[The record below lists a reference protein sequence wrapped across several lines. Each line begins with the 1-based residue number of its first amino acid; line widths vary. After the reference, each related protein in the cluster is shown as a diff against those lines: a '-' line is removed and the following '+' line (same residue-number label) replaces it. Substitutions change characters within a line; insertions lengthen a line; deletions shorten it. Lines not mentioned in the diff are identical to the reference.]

1 MREYARKSDKHM
13 AVVGAG
19 AVGSNV
25 AALLRDEGHDIT
37 IIDPWP
43 AHVSAI
49 RDSGL
54 RISLQEREV
63 SVAVPALHI
72 HELCSTI
79 RPFDL
84 VFLACKSYDS
94 RWMAELMKP
103 YMSDYSVL
111 VSVQNSINEEWLL
124 PIVGYS
130 RVVGCVLSISCE
142 LWEPGHA
149 TRNTAFDRIT
159 FTVGE
164 PNGATTSR
172 IREIA
177 SILSSAGGSRITENL
192 WGARWSKLVLNT
204 MGMPMAAITGLM
216 TREVILDDDCMRAS
230 IRLGRESLAVA
241 NALGY
246 TLDPI
251 FGIDPRQFESDTDSL
266 LETLMRTL
274 AGGIGDARGTIWY
287 DVEKGRR
294 TETDLLCGLV
304 VRHGNDVG
312 VETPANE
319 AMVETMRRIEID
331 DIRPDR
337 ANVKYIL
344 GQ

>member
-1 MREYARKSDKHM
+1 MPRHARKRDKRM

-49 RDSGL
+49 NDGGL
-54 RISLQEREV
+54 RISLQERELKV
-63 SVAVPALHI
+63 PVPALNI
-72 HELCSTI
+72 NEVCSTV

-94 RWMAELMKP
+94 IWMAELIKP
-103 YMSDYSVL
+103 YMSDDGVL

-142 LWEPGHA
+142 LWNPGHA

-164 PNGATTSR
+164 PNGATTNR
-172 IREIA
+172 IREVA
-177 SILSSAGGSRITENL
+177 SILASAGGSRTTENL

-216 TREVILDDDCMRAS
+216 TRQVVLDDECMQAC

-241 NALGY
+241 SALGY
-246 TLDPI
+246 TPEPI
-251 FGIDPRQFESDTDSL
+251 FEINPRHFQSDVDTL
-266 LETLMRTL
+266 LEKLMRTL
-274 AGGIGDARGTIWY
+274 ASSIGDARGTIWY
-287 DVEKGRR
+287 DIAKGRR

-304 VRHGNDVG
+304 VRHGEGVG
-312 VETPANE
+312 VETPAN
-319 AMVETMRRIEID
+319 ASMVATMRRMEIGE
-331 DIRPDR
+331 IRPDR
-337 ANVKYIL
+337 TNARYIL